1 MTKELFATRKPS
13 WRSVTFASDSIN
25 KIKRDLITQ
34 ILRPIYPQPPGETL
48 IQDFPTSLHWYSA
61 DEEKW
66 RCPYGAP
73 GDGLWV
79 RQAWARVEPH
89 PQVMEGYGMPVPWK
103 VEDDPV
109 LLDYWR
115 KRVIFMSDHPGKYP
129 EECGCGA
136 SDNVWRSPIGMPRWA
151 SQLSLEVTEVHA
163 QRRREIEPND
173 AMDESAGITPE
184 TWVWRV
190 VFRRLESENKPSL
203 AKVFTALDAAQLP
216 KDFMDEADRDRR
228 PAEERPALKR
238 LFES

>member
-34 ILRPIYPQPPGETL
+34 MARPIYPHPGEAL
-48 IQDFPTSLHWYSA
+48 VQDFPTSLYWYSS
-61 DEEKW
+61 DEKKW

-73 GDGLWV
+73 GDLLWV
-79 RQAWARVEPH
+79 RQIWARVEPY
-89 PQVMEGYGMPVPWK
+89 PGVLEKYGMPVPWK
-103 VEDDPV
+103 VEEDPV

-115 KRVIFMSDHPGKYP
+115 KRVIFLSDHPEKKP

-151 SQLSLEVTEVHA
+151 SQLSLEVAEVHA

-173 AMDESAGITPE
+173 AMDENAGKTPDS
-184 TWVWRV
+184 WVWRV
-190 VFRRLESENKPSL
+190 SFRRS
-203 AKVFTALDAAQLP
+203 A
-216 KDFMDEADRDRR
+216 
-228 PAEERPALKR
+228 
-238 LFES
+238 